1 MLRSRLGQQAVARIA
16 TGLTPAQQQ
25 SIKLLGLTNGELADL
40 LAEAMAENPLLEPA
54 ADLPEAARARLQRPL
69 PKRPPLAPAPRPLP
83 AALGRLFAAPARRQR
98 GAGAGGEAAADTAD
112 AGPSLQEHL
121 TTQLGTDL
129 ADPADRAIGRALVE
143 AVDEAGYLTQEPA
156 EIAERLRIEPARVAR
171 VLKRLQEFDPPGV
184 FARSL
189 AECLALQLADRGRL
203 DPPMEKLLERLEL
216 LAEGKREALRRY
228 CAVDGPQL
236 EAMIAEL
243 RRLDPR
249 PGLAF
254 ERSAVQ
260 AVTPDLTIERNAA
273 GGWEVDLNGD
283 SLPRLTLN
291 ERYPD
296 SGDIEARAYLRVQ
309 RSAAQWLLRALDR
322 RADTLRRVAE
332 IIVQRQAGFLESG
345 AGALK
350 PLSRREI
357 ARSLD
362 LHESTVSRAIS
373 GKHAATPRGVVALS
387 AFFGGGLGE
396 AAEVA
401 PAAARARLKEIVA
414 EEPAGHPLSDQEIA
428 ASLRQGGIALS
439 RRTVAKYREML
450 RIPPSHR
457 RRRRASL

>member
-40 LAEAMAENPLLEPA
+40 LAEALAENPLLEPA
-54 ADLPEAARARLQRPL
+54 ADLPDDARARLRRPPSKMPPL
-69 PKRPPLAPAPRPLP
+69 PSAPRPLP
-83 AALGRLFAAPARRQR
+83 AALGRLFAAPSRRKI
-98 GAGAGGEAAADTAD
+98 GAGGEAVPDTAD

-121 TTQLGTDL
+121 MTQLGADL
-129 ADPADRAIGRALVE
+129 PDPADRAIGRALVE

-156 EIAERLRIEPARVAR
+156 EIAGRLRVDPAGVAR

-189 AECLALQLADRGRL
+189 SECLALQLADRGRL
-203 DPPMEKLLERLEL
+203 DPPMQRLLEHLDL
-216 LAEGKREALRRY
+216 LAEGKREALRRH
-228 CAVDGPQL
+228 CAVDAERL
-236 EAMIAEL
+236 DAMIAEL

-254 ERSAVQ
+254 ERSIVQ

-273 GGWEVDLNGD
+273 GGWEVDLNGE
-283 SLPRLTLN
+283 SLPRLALN
-291 ERYPD
+291 ERYPE
-296 SGDIEARAYLRVQ
+296 SGDVEARAYIRAQ
-309 RSAAQWLLRALDR
+309 RSAARWLLRALDR

-332 IIVQRQAGFLESG
+332 IIVQRQAGFLEGG
-345 AGALK
+345 AGGLK

-396 AAEVA
+396 AADVA
-401 PAAARARLKEIVA
+401 PAAARARLKEIVG
-414 EEPAGHPLSDQEIA
+414 EETAGQPLSDQEIVRR
-428 ASLRQGGIALS
+428 LEQGGIALS

-457 RRRRASL
+457 RRRQASL

>member
-1 MLRSRLGQQAVARIA
+1 MLRSRLGQQAVTRIA

-40 LAEAMAENPLLEPA
+40 LAEALAENPLLEPA
-54 ADLPEAARARLQRPL
+54 ADLPEAARARLRSPPSKVPRL
-69 PKRPPLAPAPRPLP
+69 PPAPRPLP
-83 AALGRLFAAPARRQR
+83 AALGRLFAAPARRR
-98 GAGAGGEAAADTAD
+98 PGAGGEAAADTAA

-129 ADPADRAIGRALVE
+129 PDPADRAIGGALVE

-156 EIAERLRIEPARVAR
+156 EIAGRLRIDPARVAR

-189 AECLALQLADRGRL
+189 SECLALQLADRGRL
-203 DPPMEKLLERLEL
+203 DRPMERLLERLDL
-216 LAEGKREALRRY
+216 LAEGKREALRRH
-228 CAVDGPQL
+228 CAVEAPRLD
-236 EAMIAEL
+236 AMIAEL

-254 ERSAVQ
+254 ERSAAQ

-283 SLPRLTLN
+283 SLPRLALN

-296 SGDIEARAYLRVQ
+296 SGDIEARAYLRAQ

-332 IIVQRQAGFLESG
+332 IIVQRQAGFLEGG

-357 ARSLD
+357 ARSLG

-373 GKHAATPRGVVALS
+373 GKHVATPRGVVALS

-396 AAEVA
+396 AADVA
-401 PAAARARLKEIVA
+401 PAAARARLKEIV
-414 EEPAGHPLSDQEIA
+414 EKEPRGHPLSDQEIVRR
-428 ASLRQGGIALS
+428 LGQGGIALS

-450 RIPPSHR
+450 KIPPSHR
-457 RRRRASL
+457 RRRMASL